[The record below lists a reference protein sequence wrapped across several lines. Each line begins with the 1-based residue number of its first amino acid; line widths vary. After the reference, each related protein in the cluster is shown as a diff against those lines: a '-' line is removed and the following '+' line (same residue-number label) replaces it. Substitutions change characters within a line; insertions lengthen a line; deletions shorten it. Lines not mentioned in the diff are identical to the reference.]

1 MIFFKQSLPLYLK
14 KSMRAID
21 EGLEWLNEVKYIKT
35 QDKDGGNPIK
45 HEIKKSQMDKGGT

>member
-1 MIFFKQSLPLYLK
+1 
-14 KSMRAID
+14 MRAID